1 MEGISMSLK
10 GKKVVITGASSGIG
24 RATAELLR
32 DEGMEVIGVDI
43 NAENLKSISGIKHL
57 AVDLSNDEGRAQ
69 VVEAGKGAHSLINGA
84 GLIRLKKITDFTT
97 QDIRDIYAVNVE
109 APWYLMS
116 HLGRTMEDY
125 GAIVNISSVSAR
137 ITATQET
144 AIYASSKTALLAMTR
159 SWAYALAPRGITV
172 NALLPGIVDT
182 PMQEHVLKKLAE
194 LRGITVEEISSKRL
208 DTVPLKRTSQPIES
222 AKFIKFLISEDGK
235 YITGQTLSQDGGL
248 AM

>member
-1 MEGISMSLK
+1 MSLK
-10 GKKVVITGASSGIG
+10 GKKVVVTGAASGIG

-32 DEGMEVIGVDI
+32 DEGMQVIGVDLK
-43 NAENLKSISGIKHL
+43 AENLSSLHGITQVV
-57 AVDLSNDEGRAQ
+57 ADLSNDEGRAK
-69 VVEAGKGAHSLINGA
+69 VVEAGMGAHSLINAA
-84 GLIRLKKITDFTT
+84 GFMRMKKITDFTT

-116 HLGRTMEDY
+116 NLSKTMENF
-125 GAIVNISSVSAR
+125 GAIVNLSSVSAR
-137 ITATQET
+137 ITATLET

-172 NALLPGIVDT
+172 NSVLPGIVDT
-182 PMQEHVLKKLAE
+182 PMQEHVLARLAE
-194 LRGITVEEISSKRL
+194 LRGTSVEEIAKKRL
-208 DTVPLKRTSQPIES
+208 ESVPLRRTSQPMET
-222 AKFIKFLISEDGK
+222 AKFIRFLISDDGK

>member
-1 MEGISMSLK
+1 MSLK

-32 DEGMEVIGVDI
+32 DEGMQVIVVDI
-43 NAENLKSISGIKHL
+43 NAENLKSVIGITHL
-57 AVDLSNDEGRAQ
+57 LVDLSNDEGRAQ
-69 VVEAGKGAHSLINGA
+69 VVEAGKGAHSLINAA

-97 QDIRDIYAVNVE
+97 QDIRDIYAVNIE

-116 HLGRTMEDY
+116 HLGRTMEDK
-125 GAIVNISSVSAR
+125 GSIVNISSVSAR

-172 NALLPGIVDT
+172 NAVLPGIVDT

-194 LRGITVEEISSKRL
+194 LRDITVEEITRKRL
-208 DTVPLKRTSQPIES
+208 DTVPLKRTSLPIES
-222 AKFIKFLISEDGK
+222 AKLIKFLLSDDAK
-235 YITGQTLSQDGGL
+235 YITGQALSQDGGL
-248 AM
+248 AMF